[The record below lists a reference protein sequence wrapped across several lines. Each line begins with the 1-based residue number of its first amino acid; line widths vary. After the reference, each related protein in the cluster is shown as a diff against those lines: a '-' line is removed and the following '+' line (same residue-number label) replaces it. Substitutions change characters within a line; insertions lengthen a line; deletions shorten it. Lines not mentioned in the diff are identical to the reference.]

1 MKIKKNINFGNYSKQ
16 INKRRSFICGIK
28 GPHLKKKEINFL
40 RTYKPWGIIL
50 FKRNIKDI
58 KQTIKLTKQI
68 KNIFEDPY
76 YPILVDEEGGRVS
89 RLTNIIDNSLFSSDF
104 FGKIYD
110 YNKNKLNYYLEV
122 YINQISYLSFL
133 HFHLQFAILNLHDHH
148 LQH

>member
-1 MKIKKNINFGNYSKQ
+1 MRK
-16 INKRRSFICGIK
+16 
-28 GPHLKKKEINFL
+28 
-40 RTYKPWGIIL
+40 YKPWGIIL

-89 RLTNIIDNSLFSSDF
+89 RLTNIIDNSLFSSEF

-122 YINQISYLSFL
+122 YINQISYLLKTLGININTSPVL
-133 HFHLQFAILNLHDHH
+133 DIRRKKYR
-148 LQH
+148 

>member
-1 MKIKKNINFGNYSKQ
+1 MKIKKNTNFGNYSKQ
-16 INKRRSFICGIK
+16 INNRRSFICGIK

-89 RLTNIIDNSLFSSDF
+89 RLTNIIDNS
-104 FGKIYD
+104 
-110 YNKNKLNYYLEV
+110 
-122 YINQISYLSFL
+122 ISVSYT
-133 HFHLQFAILNLHDHH
+133 HLTLPTT
-148 LQH
+148 